1 MAICST
7 DSRRVTVAVKHIFC
21 FAAVAAVMASCSKG
35 ALENDR
41 EMPADSPVLYAAFA
55 QAGGTKAGLGSSDG
69 ISTPLVWH
77 QGDEIVVINGPSL
90 PSYTYGAYRISS
102 AVSDGDTCAKFYY
115 RFQDGTSP
123 IEGKKPHFAVYPYSG
138 LDLSDFSF
146 LYASEQTYEEGSFDR
161 LAMLLIAENDGGC
174 EFSFSAQAAVLR
186 LKVSTLESGVVVD
199 SIVLSSK
206 SRALAGWANLILS
219 TMKYG
224 LPCNDASK
232 AVTLD
237 CTASPVAIGKTP
249 KEFCIVVPAQ
259 EYPAG
264 DLSIT
269 VHTNNGEIAVT
280 QSNGT
285 AADFKAGK
293 VYNIHIGDEPLSTDF
308 LTAYETVAAMGA
320 GWNLG
325 NTLDSHSGDTTN
337 MWIEGYGTGGIEQ
350 YEKAWGQVTPTKEL
364 FKMMREAGFRAV
376 RIPVTWY
383 PHMGTQF
390 NIEFVDD
397 KPLWR
402 PSLYPVGNTVDA
414 DWMAEVKRVVDA
426 VLEADMYCIIN
437 VHHDTGTSNTHWLV
451 ASSENHKQNS
461 VRFKELWKQIAG
473 TFKDY
478 DGRLL
483 FEGFNEMTD
492 AADSWCFASFG
503 TPSGYD
509 AEMAADAYKTI
520 NDYNQDFV
528 DAVRETGGNNATRN
542 LVVNTYAA
550 CCGDGEWSEHIKD
563 PLTQMELPTDQA
575 TDHIIFQVHYYP
587 SFSSLDEAKANV
599 DKLLG
604 GLATNLASKGAP
616 VILGEW
622 GVGSGS
628 AVTYDTDREAYLG
641 FAEYL
646 VRKARENNAG
656 TFHWM
661 GISDG
666 ADRSV
671 PKFTQPDLK
680 DAIIRGMGE
689 PD

>member
-1 MAICST
+1 MAICSIK
-7 DSRRVTVAVKHIFC
+7 DRRATAIKKYLFYI
-21 FAAVAAVMASCSKG
+21 AATASFVVSCSKAPAVG
-35 ALENDR
+35 TQDWQNAL
-41 EMPADSPVLYAAFA
+41 SVYATFA
-55 QAGGTKAGLGSSDG
+55 QNRATKAGMGASDG
-69 ISTPLVWH
+69 TQTPLIWH
-77 QGDEIVVINGPSL
+77 QGDKIVVINTISGN
-90 PSYTYGAYRISS
+90 YGVYETSS
-102 AVSDGDTCAKFYY
+102 AVSDGDVSA
-115 RFQDGTSP
+115 RFNYKSVSGTHP
-123 IEGKKPHFAVYPYSG
+123 VVKDENHMALYPYSR
-138 LDLSDFSF
+138 LNTSDYSFS
-146 LYASEQTYEEGSFDR
+146 YGSEQTYEEGSFDR
-161 LAMLLIAENDGGC
+161 LAMPMVATNDKGFNFT
-174 EFSFSAQAAVLR
+174 FSTQAAVLR
-186 LKVSTLESGVVVD
+186 LKVSTLESDVKVQ
-199 SIVLSSK
+199 SIDLASK
-206 SRALAGWANLILS
+206 SKNLTGKASLDMS
-219 TMKYG
+219 TEKYG
-224 LPCNDASK
+224 LPTENAGK
-232 AVTLD
+232 TVKLD
-237 CTASPVAIGKTP
+237 CGEGVAIGKTP

-285 AADFKAGK
+285 AADFEAGK
-293 VYNIHIGDEPLSTDF
+293 VYNIHIGDEPLSKNF
-308 LTAYETVAAMGA
+308 LAAGETVAAMGA

-325 NTLDSHSGDTTN
+325 NTLESHSGDTTN
-337 MWIEGYGTGGIEQ
+337 MWLEGYGAGVISQ
-350 YEKAWGQVTPTKEL
+350 YVTAWGQVSPTKDL

-376 RIPVTWY
+376 RVPVTWY
-383 PHMGTQF
+383 PHLGTDF
-390 NIEFVDD
+390 NIQFVNG
-397 KPLWR
+397 KPLWQ
-402 PSLYPVGNTVDA
+402 PSLYPLGNTVDA
-414 DWMAEVKRVVDA
+414 DWMVEVKRVVDA

-451 ASSENHKQNS
+451 ASSENYAQNS
-461 VRFKELWKQIAG
+461 ARFKALWEQIAG

-492 AADSWCFASFG
+492 VADSWCFASFG

-587 SFSSLDEAKANV
+587 GFSSLDDGKANV
-599 DKLLG
+599 DKLLE
-604 GLATNLASKGAP
+604 GLTADLASKGAP

-622 GVGSGS
+622 GVS
-628 AVTYDTDREAYLG
+628 ADSPVTYDTDREAYLG

-646 VRKARENNAG
+646 VKQAGKSGIG

-680 DAIIRGMGE
+680 DAIIR
-689 PD
+689 